1 MAMDKIP
8 QECRGMISS
17 FLTKQD
23 RLNLSLTCKKFYN
36 YFDSTNWREVK
47 FCGYIDH
54 LSPIFKFFLDEKYD
68 EKHKRIRKATI
79 HIQGWSKSYPSSA
92 DPIKL
97 LVDSLSKMVEVKE
110 IILYDER
117 RFCLPINGAQFAR
130 ILTGTPRWNTV
141 TTLCLEC
148 STPIALAALNHC
160 DRDVLKSVS
169 LNAWSQ
175 SINDTSDEYL
185 DLRSMYSA
193 QPQSLKALSLC
204 FKPHSEH
211 YNMGLVAEEYIDGVH
226 QTVKDFPG
234 LKHLYIHGSRLL
246 KHCKRLGPLDEPFH
260 QCYWYFDS
268 DVDRLCQALNSSNVE
283 HFAIGLN
290 LDCFDDEFLA
300 LSIAIGVQGQSEAE
314 CEHLFD
320 ENDYVDD
327 SLSFDED
334 DLVQW
339 NVNLTNRIIA
349 CPNLRTVRVYYES
362 SGQCYCPACRRGLG
376 ACIYGY
382 RLDNGGTF
390 TELREGE

>member
-1 MAMDKIP
+1 
-8 QECRGMISS
+8 
-17 FLTKQD
+17 
-23 RLNLSLTCKKFYN
+23 
-36 YFDSTNWREVK
+36 
-47 FCGYIDH
+47 
-54 LSPIFKFFLDEKYD
+54 
-68 EKHKRIRKATI
+68 
-79 HIQGWSKSYPSSA
+79 
-92 DPIKL
+92 
-97 LVDSLSKMVEVKE
+97 MVEVKE

-130 ILTGTPRWNTV
+130 ILAGTPRWNTA

-160 DRDVLKSVS
+160 DPDVLKSVS

-175 SINDTSDEYL
+175 SINDTGDEYL

-193 QPQSLKALSLC
+193 QPQSLEALSLC

-211 YNMGLVAEEYIDGVH
+211 YNMGIVAEEYIDGVH

-234 LKHLYIHGSRLL
+234 LKHSWIPPTQTL
-246 KHCKRLGPLDEPFH
+246 
-260 QCYWYFDS
+260 
-268 DVDRLCQALNSSNVE
+268 LCQALNSSNVE

-300 LSIAIGVQGQSEAE
+300 LFIAIGVQGQSEAE

-327 SLSFDED
+327 SLGFDKD
-334 DLVQW
+334 DLIQW
-339 NVNLTNRIIA
+339 NVNLTNRIISA

-376 ACIYGY
+376 AYIYGY

>member
-1 MAMDKIP
+1 
-8 QECRGMISS
+8 
-17 FLTKQD
+17 
-23 RLNLSLTCKKFYN
+23 
-36 YFDSTNWREVK
+36 
-47 FCGYIDH
+47 
-54 LSPIFKFFLDEKYD
+54 
-68 EKHKRIRKATI
+68 
-79 HIQGWSKSYPSSA
+79 
-92 DPIKL
+92 
-97 LVDSLSKMVEVKE
+97 MVEVKE

-130 ILTGTPRWNTV
+130 ILAGTPRWNTV

-160 DRDVLKSVS
+160 DPDVLKSVS

-175 SINDTSDEYL
+175 SINDTGDEWGTSNREGFPWSQAFM
-185 DLRSMYSA
+185 DPAYSNIVNA
-193 QPQSLKALSLC
+193 W
-204 FKPHSEH
+204 
-211 YNMGLVAEEYIDGVH
+211 
-226 QTVKDFPG
+226 
-234 LKHLYIHGSRLL
+234 
-246 KHCKRLGPLDEPFH
+246 GPLTNP
-260 QCYWYFDS
+260 S
-268 DVDRLCQALNSSNVE
+268 INATGTSLCQALNSSNVE

-300 LSIAIGVQGQSEAE
+300 LFIAIGVQGQSEAE

-327 SLSFDED
+327 SLGFDKD
-334 DLVQW
+334 DLIQW
-339 NVNLTNRIIA
+339 NVNLTNRIISA

-376 ACIYGY
+376 AYIYGY